1 MVKLPKL
8 RKENKG
14 EPEIDNVMKDMGDK
28 GFSIEDIREAG
39 QFVDQYDKLAQ
50 SSEVT
55 TPDEAIAKISMIL
68 ADSKEVDILSDL
80 TTDEV
85 AMLSALKTVAV
96 HTKNSLLLTFIENFL
111 RFRISRNRKGRE
123 EIIQVARARG
133 GDEERARKGFRSMI
147 LGMK

>member
-1 MVKLPKL
+1 MVSL
-8 RKENKG
+8 RKKKEMA
-14 EPEIDNVMKDMGDK
+14 EPEIDNVMKEMEEK
-28 GFSIEDIREAG
+28 GFSIDDIKEAG
-39 QFVDQYDKLAQ
+39 QFVDEYDKLAQ

-80 TTDEV
+80 TSDEV
-85 AMLSALKTVAV
+85 ALLSSLKTVAV
-96 HTKNSLLLTFIENFL
+96 HTENTLLSSFVNNFL

-133 GDEERARKGFRSMI
+133 GEEEKMRKGFRSMV